1 MPGTAAVAA
10 VVGSPVLGG
19 RLHIAPVGAGHMA
32 GLGRRTGHMER
43 PHWGELHRRE
53 LHRRFG

>member
-10 VVGSPVLGG
+10 VVGIPVLGD
-19 RLHIAPVGAGHMA
+19 RPHIALMGAGHTA

-43 PHWGELHRRE
+43 PHWGELHRR
-53 LHRRFG
+53 FG